1 VQADWIIDAQFQ
13 PAPQMSVYNKETS
26 EAPHYCGERLG
37 GGSPARLFEEWKHLK
52 LPMQHICCSVT
63 ERAVAVT
70 AA

>member
-1 VQADWIIDAQFQ
+1 
-13 PAPQMSVYNKETS
+13 MSVYNKETS